1 MEPVPVRR
9 INRWTQEED
18 TILIQR
24 LYEQQSYDPAG
35 AATDW
40 QKIAAVLP
48 GRSNKDCR
56 KRWFNVLSGG
66 LRKGAWSPEED
77 SFLRDAV
84 RVEGKSWMR
93 VAQHVPQRT
102 ADQCAK
108 RWQHFLDPTLD
119 RSEWTVEE
127 QHGRHWLAIRNQY
140 LPLRSPNSL
149 KNQYSILMRR
159 HEKSLAS
166 SFQKS
171 QGSWELPAS
180 DYHAASTT
188 SPKTPNRRSK
198 TKFNRKNS
206 SETDTYIKQEV
217 EEDFIGSS
225 IYGEVDYQSTMSP
238 ATDYGLISKG
248 ASTSDPT
255 TDIYAGLIKQE
266 EFSVTGY
273 DGTCFGSSLGTQYEV
288 NPAQLSHL
296 DAGIPCHTPEEL
308 WLTYPTSPSST
319 APSDGDLGSLSSHR
333 DQWSYEVPGMA
344 LQEPSALAAYG
355 YGGYQ

>member
-1 MEPVPVRR
+1 
-9 INRWTQEED
+9 
-18 TILIQR
+18 
-24 LYEQQSYDPAG
+24 
-35 AATDW
+35 
-40 QKIAAVLP
+40 
-48 GRSNKDCR
+48 
-56 KRWFNVLSGG
+56 
-66 LRKGAWSPEED
+66 
-77 SFLRDAV
+77 
-84 RVEGKSWMR
+84 
-93 VAQHVPQRT
+93 
-102 ADQCAK
+102 
-108 RWQHFLDPTLD
+108 
-119 RSEWTVEE
+119 
-127 QHGRHWLAIRNQY
+127 
-140 LPLRSPNSL
+140 
-149 KNQYSILMRR
+149 MRR

-180 DYHAASTT
+180 DCHAASMT

-206 SETDTYIKQEV
+206 SKTDTYIKQEV

-266 EFSVTGY
+266 EFSAAGY

-333 DQWSYEVPGMA
+333 DQWSYGVPGMA